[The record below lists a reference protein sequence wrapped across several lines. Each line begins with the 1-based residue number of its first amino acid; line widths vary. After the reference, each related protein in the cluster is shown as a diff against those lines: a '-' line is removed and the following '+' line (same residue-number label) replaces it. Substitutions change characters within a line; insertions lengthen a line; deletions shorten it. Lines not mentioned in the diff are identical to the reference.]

1 MLKNFERVFFRRKML
16 TGAFALLASIGMVQA
31 VPTTTGQPEKNIVA
45 SPQQSQVTVKGIV
58 SDAMGPVIGANV
70 IQRGTTNGTVTDI
83 NGEFALTVPGDAV
96 LVISYIG
103 YIEQQIEVKGRTTI
117 NISLREDSKALDEVI
132 VVGYGTQKKVNLS
145 GSVASVNI
153 AELTESRPITNVSS
167 ALYGTAPGVYVNSS
181 NNRPSNGGNA
191 DILVR
196 GQGTLNN
203 SSPLVIVDG
212 VESSMGSVNPQD
224 IATISVLKDA
234 ASSAIYGSRAANGV
248 ILITTKSGSSGSMK
262 IDYNGYVSFETLNK
276 PFDLV
281 TNYADYMGYLNEG
294 LLNSGKPRQ
303 FSDEII
309 ALWRSHENDADKT
322 KYPNTDIFDV
332 YKTGVAHQHNVSAS
346 GGTDKLTFFTSFN
359 YLDNPGILEN
369 TGYERYSLRAN
380 VDAQVK
386 DWLKIGTNISGY
398 TSTTPIISDQI
409 NDLYTYTMSGG
420 NPGIPLLDDQNR
432 LGINANGEDDP
443 QNATNTPYARL
454 RNQAGEVNK
463 YNLKARIYGTLSLFK
478 GFTLRASYSYEFFNE
493 TKTRKPKFTELW
505 NFQTGERYSDG
516 VVRTSVMNR
525 DEKRF
530 RNQGDVVANY
540 ESRFVDDR
548 LTLNVMAGA
557 SQEQFRRQ
565 YHQFTRMDLLDP
577 SLWAVNGAIGETS
590 SEGNI
595 TEWAMISSFGRINL
609 GWDDKYLLEANLR
622 RDGSSRF
629 LKGNRWGV
637 FPSFSAAW
645 RISEEEFMQDISWL
659 DNLKI
664 RASYGSLG
672 NNALGTDKDLD
683 GNYSALST
691 YAQSNYVLGNSVVM
705 GLAQTAL
712 ANALLTWEK
721 VNMTNVGI
729 DFNVLNNRLGGT
741 LEYFSRI
748 TKDILIDLP
757 AARVHGNASLPR
769 QNAAE
774 VSNKGVEVSLTWND
788 RVGKDFRY
796 NIGVNATHIK
806 NNVEKF
812 KGPDV
817 KSLDNNRMIMEGYA
831 INTLFA
837 LEMDRLVTTQAD
849 LDYIQSLVDNSPG
862 KTVFPYGRPQLGDVL
877 YKDTDG
883 NGLINDDD
891 RVAIGTGR
899 NPKWTY
905 GLSLGASWKGI
916 DFSMLMQGVAGI
928 KDVYHSN
935 LYRSVVRMGYQL
947 NQDVIDN
954 RWYEGRTTPAT
965 YPRLLDFAD
974 TRNDRV
980 STLWIADKDYL
991 KIRNLQLG
999 YTLPSEWI
1007 QKLQVDRLRIYGS
1020 LENFFTF
1027 TNWKGYDPEVS
1038 GVTYPSMREAVI
1050 GINVTF

>member
-1 MLKNFERVFFRRKML
+1 MRNLNISFFSKRMLLGAL
-16 TGAFALLASIGMVQA
+16 TLLASVGIVQA
-31 VPTTTGQPEKNIVA
+31 NPTVELPEANTVA
-45 SPQQSQVTVKGIV
+45 SPQQAQVTVKGVI
-58 SDAMGPVIGANV
+58 SDTMGPVIGANV
-70 IQRGTTNGTVTDI
+70 IQKGTTNGTVTNID
-83 NGEFALTVPGDAV
+83 GEYSLTVPSNAT
-96 LVISYIG
+96 LVISYVG
-103 YIEQQIEVKGRTTI
+103 YIEQQIQVNGRTTI
-117 NISLREDSKALDEVI
+117 NITLTEDSQALDEVV

-181 NNRPSNGGNA
+181 NNRPSNQGDA

-212 VESSMGSVNPQD
+212 VESSMSSVNPQD
-224 IATISVLKDA
+224 IATISILKDA

-248 ILITTKSGSSGSMK
+248 ILITTKGGTAGTMK

-294 LLNSGKPRQ
+294 LLNSNKPRQ
-303 FSDEII
+303 FSDEVI

-332 YKTGVAHQHNVSAS
+332 YQTGVSHQHNLAVS

-359 YLDNPGILEN
+359 YLNNEGILEN
-369 TGYERYSLRAN
+369 TQLERYSLRAN
-380 VDAQVK
+380 LDAQVK
-386 DWLKIGTNISGY
+386 DWLKIGTNINGY
-398 TSTTPIISDQI
+398 TSSTPITSDQLDDFFS
-409 NDLYTYTMSGG
+409 NAMNGG
-420 NPGIPLLDDQNR
+420 NPGIPLLDDQGR

-443 QNATNTPYARL
+443 QNATNNPYLRL
-454 RNQAGEVNK
+454 RNRAGDIKK
-463 YNLKARIYGTLSLFK
+463 YNLKARLYGVLTPFK
-478 GFTLRASYSYEFFNE
+478 GLTVQASYSYEYYNL
-493 TKTRKPKFTELW
+493 TKISKPNFVPMY
-505 NFQTGERYSDG
+505 NFQTGELHTDG
-516 VVRTSVMNR
+516 VVQTSIMNR

-530 RNQGDVVANY
+530 RNQGDVIAVY
-540 ESRFVDDR
+540 ENRFLDNR
-548 LTLNVMAGA
+548 LSMTVMGGA

-565 YHQFTRMDLLDP
+565 YHQFTRMDLLDQ

-595 TEWAMISSFGRINL
+595 VEWAMQSYFGRINL
-609 GWDDKYLLEANLR
+609 GWEDKYLFEANLR

-629 LKGNRWGV
+629 LKDHRWGT

-645 RISEEEFMQDISWL
+645 RISEEEFMESLSWL

-683 GNYSALST
+683 GNYSAQST
-691 YAQSNYVLGNSVVM
+691 FAQSNYVLGNNVVM
-705 GLAQTAL
+705 GLRQTAL

-721 VNMTNVGI
+721 VNMTNIGV

-741 LEYFSRI
+741 VEYFSRQ

-757 AARVHGNASLPR
+757 APLVHGSSSLPR

-774 VSNKGVEVSLTWND
+774 VSNKGIEASFTWND
-788 RVGKDFRY
+788 WVGKDFRY
-796 NIGVNATHIK
+796 NVGVNVTHIK

-812 KGPDV
+812 KGEDV
-817 KSLDNNRMIMEGYA
+817 MSLSDNRMIMEGYA
-831 INTLFA
+831 INTLYA
-837 LEMDRLVTTQAD
+837 LEVDRIVSNQSD
-849 LDYIQSLVDNSPG
+849 LDLIQSMVDNAPSG
-862 KTVFPYGRPQLGDVL
+862 STVFPYGKPQLGDVL
-877 YKDTDG
+877 YKDNDG
-883 NGLINDDD
+883 NGLINDND
-891 RVAIGTGR
+891 RVAIGSGK

-928 KDVYHSN
+928 KDVYYSTLN
-935 LYRSVVRMGYQL
+935 RSTVRMGYQL
-947 NQDVIDN
+947 NQEMIDG

-965 YPRLLDFAD
+965 YPRLLDYSD
-974 TRNDRV
+974 TRNDKA
-980 STLWIADKDYL
+980 STLWISDKDYL
-991 KIRNLQLG
+991 KIRNIQLG
-999 YTLPSEWI
+999 YTLPSEWTRVI
-1007 QKLQVDRLRIYGS
+1007 HVEKLRIYGS

-1038 GVTYPSMREAVI
+1038 GIKYPTMREAVI
-1050 GINVTF
+1050 GVNVSF